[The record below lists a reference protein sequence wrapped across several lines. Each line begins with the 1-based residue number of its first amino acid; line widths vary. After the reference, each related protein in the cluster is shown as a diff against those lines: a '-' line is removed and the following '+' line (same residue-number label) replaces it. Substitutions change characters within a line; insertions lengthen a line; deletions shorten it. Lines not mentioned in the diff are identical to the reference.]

1 MLHGLQISSSSLIE
15 VWTLLFIINTVMVM
29 IGRLEIEGIIC
40 GLFSM
45 MGLHYAG

>member
-1 MLHGLQISSSSLIE
+1 MLQWLQISSSLIE
-15 VWTLLFIINTVMVM
+15 IRTLLFIINTMMVM

-45 MGLHYAG
+45 GLHYAG